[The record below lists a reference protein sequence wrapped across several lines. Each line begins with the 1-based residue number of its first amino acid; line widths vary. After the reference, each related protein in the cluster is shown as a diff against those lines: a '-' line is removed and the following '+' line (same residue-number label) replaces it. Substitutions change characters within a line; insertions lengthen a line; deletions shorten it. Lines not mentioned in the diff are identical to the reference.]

1 MSEQLVTYIAVGLL
15 IVGVI
20 AFIIILKKQ
29 GGSNNSQKNKSIN
42 SNSTNLFFKSNEA
55 CYEYSKKYFS
65 SVILKNKSSVL
76 GIVYLIG
83 PDKKSGTVRCT
94 VYIDNK
100 QTEILIMVF
109 FDDLEHSINIG
120 DFVSVGIND
129 IGKVFTVKEFEK
141 VVEEGNPEG
150 LKNLKDATIGV
161 IIEKLT
167 TELDMKSGQF
177 IPFK

>member
-1 MSEQLVTYIAVGLL
+1 MSEQLITYIAVGLL
-15 IVGVI
+15 IIGVI

-129 IGKVFTVKEFEK
+129 IGKVFTVKEFENT
-141 VVEEGNPEG
+141 VEEGNPEG
-150 LKNLKDATIGV
+150 LKNLGDATIGV
-161 IIEKLT
+161 IVEKLT
-167 TELDMKSGQF
+167 TELDIKSGFF

>member
-1 MSEQLVTYIAVGLL
+1 MSEQLITYIAVGLL

-94 VYIDNK
+94 VYIDSK

-129 IGKVFTVKEFEK
+129 IGKVFTVKDFEDT
-141 VVEEGNPEG
+141 VEEGNPEG

-167 TELDMKSGQF
+167 TELDIKSGFF

>member
-1 MSEQLVTYIAVGLL
+1 MSEQLITYIAVGLL

-94 VYIDNK
+94 VYIDSK

-129 IGKVFTVKEFEK
+129 IGKVFTVKDFEDT
-141 VVEEGNPEG
+141 VEEGNPEG
-150 LKNLKDATIGV
+150 LKNLKDATIGI

-167 TELDMKSGQF
+167 TELDIKSGFF

>member
-94 VYIDNK
+94 VYIDSK

-129 IGKVFTVKEFEK
+129 IGKVFTVKDFEDT
-141 VVEEGNPEG
+141 VEEGNPEG

-167 TELDMKSGQF
+167 TELDIKSGFF

>member
-1 MSEQLVTYIAVGLL
+1 MYFWQMLENKNSSKTKISSLGEFAL
-15 IVGVI
+15 IDHLTKT
-20 AFIIILKKQ
+20 FDLTQ
-29 GGSNNSQKNKSIN
+29 
-42 SNSTNLFFKSNEA
+42 
-55 CYEYSKKYFS
+55 
-65 SVILKNKSSVL
+65 KSSVL

-83 PDKKSGTVRCT
+83 QDKKSGTVRCT
-94 VYIDNK
+94 VYIDSK
-100 QTEILIMVF
+100 QTEILIWVF

-129 IGKVFTVKEFEK
+129 IGKVFTVKDFEDT
-141 VVEEGNPEG
+141 VEEGNPEG

-167 TELDMKSGQF
+167 TELDIKSGFF

>member
-65 SVILKNKSSVL
+65 SVILKSKSSVL

-129 IGKVFTVKEFEK
+129 IGKVFTVKDFEDT
-141 VVEEGNPEG
+141 VEEGNPEG

-167 TELDMKSGQF
+167 TELDIKSGFF

>member
-94 VYIDNK
+94 VYIDSK

-129 IGKVFTVKEFEK
+129 IGKVFTVKEFENA
-141 VVEEGNPEG
+141 VEEGNPEG

-167 TELDMKSGQF
+167 TELDIKSGFF

>member
-1 MSEQLVTYIAVGLL
+1 MSEQLVTYIALGLL

-94 VYIDNK
+94 VYIDSK

-129 IGKVFTVKEFEK
+129 IGKVFTVKDFEDT
-141 VVEEGNPEG
+141 VEEGNPEG

-167 TELDMKSGQF
+167 TELDIKSGFF

>member
-1 MSEQLVTYIAVGLL
+1 MG
-15 IVGVI
+15 
-20 AFIIILKKQ
+20 FFDFFKDKKTQ
-29 GGSNNSQKNKSIN
+29 NTN
-42 SNSTNLFFKSNEA
+42 SNLTNLFFKSNEA

-94 VYIDNK
+94 VYIDGK

-129 IGKVFTVKEFEK
+129 IGKVFTVKDFEDT
-141 VVEEGNPEG
+141 VEEGNPEG
-150 LKNLKDATIGV
+150 LKNLKDATIGI

-167 TELDMKSGQF
+167 TELDIKSGFF

>member
-1 MSEQLVTYIAVGLL
+1 M
-15 IVGVI
+15 
-20 AFIIILKKQ
+20 FIIILKKQ

-55 CYEYSKKYFS
+55 CYDYSKKFFS
-65 SVILKNKSSVL
+65 SVVLKNKSSVL

-129 IGKVFTVKEFEK
+129 IGKVFTVKDFEDT
-141 VVEEGNPEG
+141 VEEGNPEG
-150 LKNLKDATIGV
+150 LKNLKDATIGI

-167 TELDMKSGQF
+167 TELDIKSGFF